1 MDLERLLGRELDL
14 TNRGARVL
22 LDALTELWNQQATQM
37 KTNPRTSSELA
48 DVGSLES
55 DLAKLHHWFNPTA
68 TGKRLREALDQLPQ
82 IRPSFVAEFGSLEEF
97 GDLIEQIDERRVLVG
112 PEGRV
117 AMWIVALGLAMAE
130 SDESDGPLWFSQQ
143 QMMTAWATLHR
154 TYLEWN
160 RQRLRDVTGLL
171 REETATLRPSAIA
184 LLLVLLMNRNTA
196 KARRLPAPVEAKL
209 SSDVSRAIAQPALA
223 FTQALGG
230 VRDSKADA
238 RGLEIY
244 RGWATG
250 EIARRLGSGF
260 HREDGIWIDE
270 DTVPAAEDRL
280 VAALAGRPPK
290 QLEQVPFALEA
301 LRSEYERVRPL
312 LTTLGIAHERPSVT
326 KRLVGKILRAV
337 QERSAAGVDEDLE
350 VQP

>member
-1 MDLERLLGRELDL
+1 MDLESLLGRELDL
-14 TNRGARVL
+14 TNRSARVL
-22 LDALTELWNQQATQM
+22 LDALTELWNQQAPQI
-37 KTNPRTSSELA
+37 KAGPRTLSQLA
-48 DVGSLES
+48 DVGSLEG
-55 DLAKLHHWFNPTA
+55 DLAKLYHWFNPTA
-68 TGKRLREALDQLPQ
+68 TGKRLREAFDRLPQ
-82 IRPSFVAEFGSLEEF
+82 IRPGFVANFGSLEEF
-97 GDLIEQIDERRVLVG
+97 GDLIEQVDQRRVLVG

-117 AMWIVALGLAMAE
+117 AMWIVAAGLTVAE
-130 SDESDGPLWFSQQ
+130 SDESDDPLWFSQQ
-143 QMMTAWATLHR
+143 QIVTAWATLHK

-196 KARRLPAPVEAKL
+196 KDRRLPAPVEAKL

-230 VRDSKADA
+230 ARDSKADA

-270 DTVPAAEDRL
+270 DAVSAAEDRL
-280 VAALAGRPPK
+280 VAALAGRPRK
-290 QLEQVPFALEA
+290 QLEQVPFALDA
-301 LRSEYERVRPL
+301 LRNEYERVRPT

-326 KRLVGKILRAV
+326 NRLVGKILRAV
-337 QERSAAGVDEDLE
+337 QERSAADGDVSLE
-350 VQP
+350 AQP